1 MWWIIG
7 ILCVLALLITIG
19 IVTEDTSGDYDD
31 FSEQWALEYECDWR
45 SNHIKRIKQ
54 IFYTAPAEDE
64 ISGELNS
71 IDELNSHLD
80 HTKFNIVALHNN
92 KLKGY
97 VINDSLKEL
106 KSIFQLFDYVKGNYK
121 QKYKDYY
128 IMEDQRFL
136 LNLVNKSDN
145 TDTISL
151 KLIFPI
157 K

>member
-1 MWWIIG
+1 MWWTIG
-7 ILCVLALLITIG
+7 ILCVLGILVTIG
-19 IVTEDTSGDYDD
+19 IITEDTSGDYDD
-31 FSEQWALEYECDWR
+31 GAEQRAFEKRMARR
-45 SNHIKRIKQ
+45 SNHIERIKQ
-54 IFYTAPAEDE
+54 IFFTPSVKDE

-71 IDELNSHLD
+71 IDELNSYLD
-80 HTKFNIVALHNN
+80 HTKFNIIALHNN

-97 VINDSLKEL
+97 IINDSLEEFE
-106 KSIFQLFDYVKGNYK
+106 SIFQLFDYIKGNYK
-121 QKYKDYY
+121 RKYKDYY

-151 KLIFPI
+151 KLILPI